1 MRTIDP
7 EVADLVAAEERRQA
21 EHIGLIPSENYTS
34 PAVRAA
40 SGSALTDKY
49 SEGYPGKRYYEGNA
63 VVDVLEE
70 LTVERARALF
80 GVEYAN
86 VQPYSGSPANLAVY
100 LAFCEPGDTVLGM
113 SLPAG
118 GHLTHGWSVSATGR
132 WFRAVHY
139 GVSRDTGRIDL
150 DEVRDLALRERPRV
164 IWCGGTAIPR
174 VIDFAGFAA
183 IAAETGAILAAD
195 IAHIAGLVAGGAHPS
210 PAPHADVITTTTHKT
225 LRGPRGAMVMSRAA
239 HAQALERAVFPGL
252 QGGPHD
258 QTTAAIAIALHEAA
272 APEFGDYARA
282 VVANAAALAEALLER
297 GFDLVSGGTD
307 NHLILIDLTPK
318 GVSGR
323 PAAQALDRAG
333 IVCNRNAIPFD
344 PRKPLDPSGLR
355 VGTPAVT
362 TRGMGPAEMGEI
374 ARWIDEGVT
383 AAGAGDEA
391 ALARIR
397 TEVLELTAAF
407 PIPGPLGAP
416 TSRRGR

>member
-1 MRTIDP
+1 MRTTDV

-21 EHIGLIPSENYTS
+21 EHLGLIPSENYTS
-34 PAVRAA
+34 AAVREAG
-40 SGSALTDKY
+40 GSVLTDKY

-70 LTVERARALF
+70 LAVERARALF

-100 LAFCEPGDTVLGM
+100 LAFCEPGDTVMGM
-113 SLPAG
+113 ALPAG

-139 GVSRDTGRIDL
+139 GVRRDTGRIDL
-150 DEVRDLALRERPRV
+150 DEVRDVALRERPRV
-164 IWCGGTAIPR
+164 IFCGGTAIPR
-174 VIDFAGFAA
+174 LIDFAGFAA
-183 IAAETGAILAAD
+183 IATEAGAILAAD

-225 LRGPRGAMVMSRAA
+225 LRGPRGAIVMSRAA
-239 HAQALERAVFPGL
+239 YADALERAVFPGL

-258 QTTAAIAIALHEAA
+258 HTTAAIAIALREAA
-272 APEFGDYARA
+272 APGFADYSRA
-282 VVANAAALAEALLER
+282 VVANAAALAEALLEH

-307 NHLILIDLTPK
+307 NHLILIDLTSK

-323 PAAQALDRAG
+323 PTAQALDRAG
-333 IVCNRNAIPFD
+333 IVSNRNAIPFD

-355 VGTPAVT
+355 IGTPAVT
-362 TRGMGPAEMGEI
+362 TRGMGEQEMRAI
-374 ARWIDEGVT
+374 ARWIDRAVT
-383 AAGAGDEA
+383 ATRAGDED
-391 ALARIR
+391 ALAGIR
-397 TEVLELTAAF
+397 AEVLELTAAF
-407 PIPGPLGAP
+407 PIPG
-416 TSRRGR
+416 R